1 MNYAVVIP
9 ARYQSSRFPGKPL
22 VDICGKS
29 MIHHVWERCCLAVG
43 QELVYIATDSDKI
56 KDECIGFGAKVI
68 MTSSNCMTGTD
79 RLAETNEQLN
89 LDFVINVQGDEPLI
103 DPDDICKVIEAY
115 KKEPSTIVNAMY
127 KISDE
132 EEFHSLTVP
141 KVVVSETSKLL
152 YMSRSPIPISKNA
165 EFFIANKQVCI
176 YAFSK
181 GHLEFFASHSAK
193 TKLEQVEDIEILRFL
208 ENDIPVRMVNV
219 SSSSIAVDVP
229 SDVKKVI
236 ARLQRNK

>member
-1 MNYAVVIP
+1 
-9 ARYQSSRFPGKPL
+9 
-22 VDICGKS
+22 
-29 MIHHVWERCCLAVG
+29 
-43 QELVYIATDSDKI
+43 
-56 KDECIGFGAKVI
+56 

-115 KKEPSTIVNAMY
+115 KKEPSTIVNAMC

>member
-1 MNYAVVIP
+1 
-9 ARYQSSRFPGKPL
+9 
-22 VDICGKS
+22 
-29 MIHHVWERCCLAVG
+29 
-43 QELVYIATDSDKI
+43 
-56 KDECIGFGAKVI
+56 
-68 MTSSNCMTGTD
+68 
-79 RLAETNEQLN
+79 
-89 LDFVINVQGDEPLI
+89 
-103 DPDDICKVIEAY
+103 
-115 KKEPSTIVNAMY
+115 
-127 KISDE
+127 
-132 EEFHSLTVP
+132 
-141 KVVVSETSKLL
+141 
-152 YMSRSPIPISKNA
+152 MSRSPIPISKNA